1 METNN
6 ITTPPTL
13 RRNSHATED
22 EVRTWV
28 KEMTIKNS
36 FTTQYKETQT
46 PGPSASCLLPIPL
59 PLPLPLPTETEA
71 TPQVHTRNSSNSKS
85 SSINHQAP
93 QSSSGTPKVTAV

>member
-13 RRNSHATED
+13 RRNSHATEE

-46 PGPSASCLLPIPL
+46 PGPSASCPLPL

-71 TPQVHTRNSSNSKS
+71 TTLQVHTRNNSNSKS

-93 QSSSGTPKVTAV
+93 QS